1 MAGDQTEAI
10 AFLHGTGGG
19 RKPEQVIQTHAAIV
33 ALYADEAF
41 KIKRAVKYDY
51 LDFSTLELREKM
63 LRRELTL
70 NGEAAPGVY
79 RDVVPITRD
88 GQGRLQMDG
97 SGEVVEWVLRMARFP
112 VEAELSVMADEGQID
127 LALADALGRSIADYH
142 HKAARL
148 PEDGT
153 VLIAEIIEELDRVL
167 SEMTDTLGQGT
178 VEGVLSALRKAHAEA
193 ADLMRGRA
201 KLGWVRRCH
210 GDLHLRNLVM
220 WQDVP
225 TPFDALEFDE
235 RLGTCDVLYD
245 LAFLL
250 MDLRHRGLDD
260 AANVTLNAYLSHAA
274 TQDHFFGL
282 ALLPLYLAVRA
293 AIRAMVDVQTAAFRD
308 DADRLIADAREFMAQ
323 ARAYL
328 QPQDPVL
335 VAIGGLSGTGKTTLA
350 KRIAASIGCCPGAVH
365 LRSDLERKALFGVDP
380 LVHLPQ
386 GAYDR
391 QTNEKVYARMRD
403 KARLALIS
411 GHSVVLDALHGS
423 PGEREAAERL
433 AADLGCDFHGLWLDL
448 DTPGRVARI
457 SHRGPDASD
466 ADAEVANRQAAM
478 KTGTIAW
485 TRVDTGI
492 ALDAL
497 AAKSLSIIHNKT
509 S

>member
-1 MAGDQTEAI
+1 MENDQTEVI
-10 AFLHGTGGG
+10 AFLHGAGDGP
-19 RKPEQVIQTHAAIV
+19 KPEQVIQTHAAIV
-33 ALYADEAF
+33 ALFAEEAF

-112 VEAELSVMADEGQID
+112 VEAELSVMADRGQID

-148 PEDGT
+148 TEDGT

-167 SEMTDTLGQGT
+167 SEMTGTLGQST
-178 VEGVLSALRKAHAEA
+178 VEGVLAALRNAHAEGA
-193 ADLMRGRA
+193 ELMRGRA

-220 WQDVP
+220 WQGVP

-250 MDLRHRGLDD
+250 MDLRHQGLDD
-260 AANVTLNAYLSHAA
+260 AANVTLNAYLFRAA
-274 TQDHFFGL
+274 TKDHFQGL

-293 AIRAMVDVQTAAFRD
+293 TIRAMVDVQTAAFRD
-308 DADRLIADAREFMAQ
+308 DADRLIADAKEFMAQ

-328 QPQDPVL
+328 RPQDPVL

-350 KRIAASIGCCPGAVH
+350 KQIAAGIGRCPGAVH

-380 LVHLPQ
+380 LAHLPQ

-403 KARLALIS
+403 KARLALIA
-411 GHSVVLDALHGS
+411 GHSVILDALHGS
-423 PGEREAAERL
+423 PGERDAAGRL
-433 AADLGCDFHGLWLDL
+433 AADLGCGFHGLWLDL
-448 DTPGRVARI
+448 DTQGRVARI
-457 SHRGPDASD
+457 SNRGLDASD
-466 ADAEVANRQAAM
+466 ADAEVANRQATM
-478 KTGTIAW
+478 NTGAIGW
-485 TRVDTGI
+485 TRVNADV
-492 ALDAL
+492 ALGAL
-497 AAKSLSIIHNKT
+497 AAKALSIIHNNT
-509 S
+509 A